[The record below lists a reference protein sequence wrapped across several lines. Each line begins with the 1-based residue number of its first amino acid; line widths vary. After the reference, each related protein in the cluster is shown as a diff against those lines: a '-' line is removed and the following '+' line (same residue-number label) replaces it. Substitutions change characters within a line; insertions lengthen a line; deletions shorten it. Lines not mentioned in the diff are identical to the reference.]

1 MEEDLTH
8 TNITS
13 ILSSA
18 GNFLEIKDATMT
30 TPPPQGCALGVFS
43 SSVQCPMSGGEE
55 GK

>member
-18 GNFLEIKDATMT
+18 GNFLEIRDVTVT
-30 TPPPQGCALGVFS
+30 TPPPQGCASGVSS
-43 SSVQCPMSGGEE
+43 SSVQCLMSGGEE